1 MLRLP
6 YFPCLDCPPSP
17 QVSRGKVIELW
28 RLEESARLMLV
39 AQTEVFG
46 LIRTLV
52 PFRLTG
58 GSRDYV
64 LATSDSGRLSLLEFD
79 GDKKKW
85 KTVHQETFG
94 KSGEAKRERE

>member
-6 YFPCLDCPPSP
+6 YFPCLDCPPPP
-17 QVSRGKVIELW
+17 QVSRGKVIALW
-28 RLEESARLMLV
+28 RLEERARLML
-39 AQTEVFG
+39 VFG